1 MNNEVRDIAAQ
12 LLSEVCTE
20 VRIEPKLQPLS
31 GEKIHL
37 ASANR
42 EDNARL
48 DISANGFWGGQQERS
63 MFDVRVFNPYAPSNK
78 SSPVRVR
85 FRHSFFACCAQNEFL
100 FAHTSAI
107 NKSGLMAF
115 FTRFVQAVHKTN
127 LGLEF
132 EIPFFVLRTRVHK
145 TNLGIQCT
153 ISLFDLHTRVSK
165 TNLEIIPLFVL
176 PKQRRQQSEC
186 EGCGS
191 RCG

>member
-1 MNNEVRDIAAQ
+1 MQ
-12 LLSEVCTE
+12 
-20 VRIEPKLQPLS
+20 IEILINCS
-31 GEKIHL
+31 
-37 ASANR
+37 SA
-42 EDNARL
+42 
-48 DISANGFWGGQQERS
+48 
-63 MFDVRVFNPYAPSNK
+63 
-78 SSPVRVR
+78 
-85 FRHSFFACCAQNEFL
+85 FR

-132 EIPFFVLRTRVHK
+132 EISFFVLRTRVHK

-176 PKQRRQQSEC
+176 PTEQRRQQSEC

>member
-1 MNNEVRDIAAQ
+1 MQIEFLIN
-12 LLSEVCTE
+12 CT
-20 VRIEPKLQPLS
+20 
-31 GEKIHL
+31 
-37 ASANR
+37 SA
-42 EDNARL
+42 
-48 DISANGFWGGQQERS
+48 
-63 MFDVRVFNPYAPSNK
+63 
-78 SSPVRVR
+78 
-85 FRHSFFACCAQNEFL
+85 FL

-145 TNLGIQCT
+145 TNLGIKFEIPFFVLRTRVHKTNLGIQCT

-176 PKQRRQQSEC
+176 PKQRRQQTEC